1 MQNWPSVVVLA
12 EHLVKLQVLSA
23 FTTADTRASKSSSEG
38 RAMAGPGEEGGS
50 AQQERGQRPDSTDSG
65 MLCLQSPPWDSSAA
79 QGARLLTKLTACP
92 PHCPPHSPVLSEE
105 NRLPSTSKG
114 IRFHP
119 ESLLGAPVT
128 PKCENRTQV
137 RYQYHQGPW
146 QKPLRLSSRGRKCL
160 TVKHL
165 NWGCSGIRM
174 GS

>member
-1 MQNWPSVVVLA
+1 MLSKREDKDQT
-12 EHLVKLQVLSA
+12 LQTVGCS
-23 FTTADTRASKSSSEG
+23 TSRVPRG
-38 RAMAGPGEEGGS
+38 IH
-50 AQQERGQRPDSTDSG
+50 QQPKV
-65 MLCLQSPPWDSSAA
+65 
-79 QGARLLTKLTACP
+79 TKLTACP
-92 PHCPPHSPVLSEE
+92 PHCPPHSPALREE